1 MVTKFAAFGMPV
13 ATAGVDAAVAWGGV
27 PPSLVV
33 AEPAATLGDAEPLL
47 AVGEAV
53 AADVEVEMRL
63 AVLAVGLLSAVLTVS
78 PALSTGEAELEEGFP
93 IPPQAARISTG
104 IAAIV
109 RYMKALRIR
118 P

>member
-1 MVTKFAAFGMPV
+1 MPV
-13 ATAGVDAAVAWGGV
+13 VTDAVGAAAAWRGV
-27 PPSLVV
+27 PLS
-33 AEPAATLGDAEPLL
+33 L
-47 AVGEAV
+47 AVEAV
-53 AADVEVEMRL
+53 AADVEAEMRL
-63 AVLAVGLLSAVLTVS
+63 ADCAVALLSAVLTVL